1 MAGMRH
7 KISKLSVTP
16 KKKKGSEMA
25 HMFSSQI
32 VLQTR
37 VPGCPSKA
45 DVITLSTGRRT
56 ASKATPSR
64 EPELCAE
71 DLVLHFLSF
80 SLIFRTHFEVFVL
93 FLDNDVAHAFSPSPS
108 FRTSVHPEC

>member
-16 KKKKGSEMA
+16 TKGSEMA
-25 HMFSSQI
+25 HMTDLHCDVTLVFLFFSSQI

-45 DVITLSTGRRT
+45 DVIALSTDRRT

-71 DLVLHFLSF
+71 DLVLNFLFF
-80 SLIFRTHFEVFVL
+80 SLIFRTHIEVFV
-93 FLDNDVAHAFSPSPS
+93 FSC
-108 FRTSVHPEC
+108 F